1 MKKEFWFVI
10 VLALLF
16 CVGFFIYCVLTYE
29 EELSTEEE
37 FIGVETEK
45 PQYYELKEK
54 DTEKFLV
61 NKHAGFSLKVPDKW
75 RVEKLENAF
84 SEWIVNLMSPDAEIN
99 NSMLKKGCGVS
110 IWVEYDPYGYSYILN
125 EIKNPE
131 AFRENLEHIRYEKIT
146 VEQRPGLK
154 IVGESEKIGKI
165 LFIKIPYKENT
176 VLFLDTRI
184 IPEYSYC
191 EDIFNQ
197 IIQSIKFLES

>member
-29 EELSTEEE
+29 EEPKGAVFEGSKFEE
-37 FIGVETEK
+37 
-45 PQYYELKEK
+45 PQYYELKE
-54 DTEKFLV
+54 TEEGRFLV
-61 NKHAGFSLKVPDKW
+61 NEHAGFSLMVPEGWK
-75 RVEKLENAF
+75 VEKVEAQ
-84 SEWIVNLMSPDAEIN
+84 SDEWIARLISPDAELDD
-99 NSMLKKGCGVS
+99 SGFLKKGCGIGVWIKYDRFDYEDVLLDVQNPRKMS
-110 IWVEYDPYGYSYILN
+110 EYV
-125 EIKNPE
+125 K
-131 AFRENLEHIRYEKIT
+131 YEKI
-146 VEQRPGLK
+146 EIGKIPALE